1 MENLLQDEE
10 DCVGLGHGLKM
21 LGFPDRNQHLSTL
34 SAQWANEW
42 SRCDDAN
49 NSNDDVC
56 HNMGRGGGGQV
67 WLGQVDTGGTQ
78 LARAGAAPLR
88 SAQIPQSCAGCKS
101 GGWG

>member
-1 MENLLQDEE
+1 MSGVDAT
-10 DCVGLGHGLKM
+10 M
-21 LGFPDRNQHLSTL
+21 LITAMMMSVIT
-34 SAQWANEW
+34 WA
-42 SRCDDAN
+42 
-49 NSNDDVC
+49 V
-56 HNMGRGGGGQV
+56 GGGQV